1 MTYATE
7 QFASTLKAARETRG
21 LSQRALSTKSGVP
34 QSHISKIEN
43 GAVDLR
49 VSSLVKLARVL
60 DLELMLVPRK
70 AVSAVQSIVRG
81 SADSAL
87 AAGET
92 TRLSVNDLKRR
103 QDSVASVT
111 QLHPAVN
118 ELAQL
123 QRQVRELQ
131 HFRIPRHELVSL
143 SRTAETVNALK
154 VTSEGLNALR
164 ASLSQLRNLRNAL
177 AHGLGSGG
185 DEIESVRPAYSLD
198 EDDHG

>member
-1 MTYATE
+1 MSYATE
-7 QFASTLKAARETRG
+7 HIASTLKSAREARG
-21 LSQRALSTKSGVP
+21 LSQRVLSKKAGMP

-49 VSSLVKLARVL
+49 VSSLVELARAL

-70 AVSAVQSIVRG
+70 GVSAVQSIVRG
-81 SADSAL
+81 SAESAL
-87 AAGET
+87 AASDTARQTLKE
-92 TRLSVNDLKRR
+92 LKRL

-131 HFRIPRHELVSL
+131 HFRIPRHDLGAIHSAAKAVKAF
-143 SRTAETVNALK
+143 RNNAQ
-154 VTSEGLNALR
+154 SLNAVR
-164 ASLSQLRNLRNAL
+164 DSLSQLRNLRNAL
-177 AHGLGSGG
+177 AHGLGTGG
-185 DEIESVRPAYSLD
+185 ENESVRPAYSLD
-198 EDDHG
+198 EDGHG

>member
-1 MTYATE
+1 MIYATE
-7 QFASTLKAARETRG
+7 HIANALRAAREARG

-49 VSSLVKLARVL
+49 VSSLVELARGL

-70 AVSAVQSIVRG
+70 GVSAVQSIVRG
-81 SADSAL
+81 SAL
-87 AAGET
+87 AASDTARQTLKE
-92 TRLSVNDLKRR
+92 LKRL

-123 QRQVRELQ
+123 QRQVWELQ
-131 HFRIPRHELVSL
+131 YFRIPRHD
-143 SRTAETVNALK
+143 LK
-154 VTSEGLNALR
+154 AIHSAAKAVKAFRNNPQSLNAVR
-164 ASLSQLRNLRNAL
+164 DSLSQLRNLRNAL
-177 AHGLGSGG
+177 AHGLGTDG
-185 DEIESVRPAYSLD
+185 ENESVRPAYSLD
-198 EDDHG
+198 EDGHG